1 MRMKRTHT
9 CIRASGNTTA
19 NRKETRISS
28 LPSSAFPSPISHLEL
43 FDCGKVW
50 ENNYF

>member
-9 CIRASGNTTA
+9 RIRARCNTTA

-28 LPSSAFPSPISHLEL
+28 LPSSFFPSPIPHLEL
-43 FDCGKVW
+43 FDCGKAW
-50 ENNYF
+50 KNNYF